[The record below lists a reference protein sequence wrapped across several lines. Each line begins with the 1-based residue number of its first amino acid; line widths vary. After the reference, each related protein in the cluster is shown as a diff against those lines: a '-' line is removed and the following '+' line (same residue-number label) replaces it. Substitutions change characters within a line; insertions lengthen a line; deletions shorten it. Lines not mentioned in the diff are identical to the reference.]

1 MVELR
6 TFLEKHLML
15 RKEMGCAWNPLKDDD
30 GNDINFIFTNSDGYP
45 SKPAAINT
53 A

>member
-1 MVELR
+1 
-6 TFLEKHLML
+6 ML